1 MISLPTD
8 PVLTC
13 EQSLD
18 FEQEFFESDLEQEWQ
33 MMTRAGE
40 GIGDALLRDVRELRT
55 IPHRPRLLALV
66 GKGHNG
72 GDALIATK
80 RFLRTIPTARAV
92 LLPLEPWQDC
102 RPLTQRAWE
111 ELNELADERLQ
122 VIDPSPDS
130 LAELE
135 KITEDGFFHA
145 MVDGWLGIQAK
156 LPLRDPMPGL
166 IRWINQS
173 DKVAVRASV
182 DLPTGVTGHG
192 TENPLRVDFTYCTG
206 IVKEP
211 VLDPVNAEF
220 VGRIR
225 YLDLGFFQAMKM
237 PEINQRVLR
246 PSALQTLRRLRFVQG
261 DKRSHG
267 HLFLLAGSRELG
279 GAALMAAEASLKAGV
294 GLLTVGIPESLHASF
309 VAQLPEAM
317 WVPLPETPNGC
328 IALEGLGKIRQ
339 ITNRASAFA
348 AGPGLGVEKETFS
361 LVRELCNFFKGP
373 ILLDAD
379 AIQAEILEKIIDLKR
394 VVITPHAGELK
405 RLVGKVYQ
413 EDWISQ
419 QDCTLVL
426 KGSHTQIWSS
436 QNCIFSLGGSS
447 ALARGGSGD
456 ILTGILGALLA
467 KNSHSIPDSCCLGV
481 QWHGRA
487 AEVLAR
493 QHGQESIRTTEI
505 LSYLSFA
512 LRNDF

>member
-1 MISLPTD
+1 
-8 PVLTC
+8 
-13 EQSLD
+13 
-18 FEQEFFESDLEQEWQ
+18 
-33 MMTRAGE
+33 
-40 GIGDALLRDVRELRT
+40 
-55 IPHRPRLLALV
+55 
-66 GKGHNG
+66 
-72 GDALIATK
+72 
-80 RFLRTIPTARAV
+80 
-92 LLPLEPWQDC
+92 
-102 RPLTQRAWE
+102 
-111 ELNELADERLQ
+111 
-122 VIDPSPDS
+122 
-130 LAELE
+130 
-135 KITEDGFFHA
+135 
-145 MVDGWLGIQAK
+145 
-156 LPLRDPMPGL
+156 
-166 IRWINQS
+166 
-173 DKVAVRASV
+173 
-182 DLPTGVTGHG
+182 
-192 TENPLRVDFTYCTG
+192 
-206 IVKEP
+206 
-211 VLDPVNAEF
+211 
-220 VGRIR
+220 
-225 YLDLGFFQAMKM
+225 MKK

-246 PSALQTLRRLRFVQG
+246 PSALQTLRRLRSVQG

-317 WVPLPETPNGC
+317 WIPLPETPNGC
-328 IALEGLGKIRQ
+328 LALEGLGKIRQ
-339 ITNRASAFA
+339 FTNRASAFA
-348 AGPGLGVEKETFS
+348 AGPGLGVEKETFA

-405 RLVGKVYQ
+405 RIVDQVSRH
-413 EDWISQ
+413 EWINQ